1 MSSVRQSVLAEQQ
14 PNHALEEAYG
24 LQTVCLRALW
34 SSFSTEG
41 RSEEAPRDPARR
53 PQRVAS
59 TADWFDSRAE
69 FPAQWKSTDDAV
81 KPRQGCD

>member
-1 MSSVRQSVLAEQQ
+1 MRQGILAEQQ
-14 PNHALEEAYG
+14 PDHALEEAHR
-24 LQTVCLRALW
+24 LQAIRLRALR

-81 KPRQGCD
+81 KSRQGSD